1 MTDEGKRWP
10 VGITVL
16 AVLAVFYTLYF
27 ARSFLLPIVFALL
40 LDFLL
45 SPAVRALV
53 RWHVPLPLAAG
64 LVLIALLG
72 VGGLGVYDLSGPVQ
86 SWAENAPETLATAQS
101 RLRRLLKP
109 LQRMTKTA
117 EQVES
122 AATGGGVVAGGG
134 AAKPTEVVVR
144 GPTIVSRLFGSTQR
158 FLAGLIE
165 VLFLLYFLLAAG
177 DLFLQ
182 KLIKVLPNVHD
193 RHKAIEIARATEASI
208 STYLL
213 TTLAVNAIEGA
224 VVAAALWALGMPN
237 PVLWGALVTLLEF
250 IPYLGAITLVVI
262 LTLGALAS
270 FNDVGHALLVPGAF
284 LAINL
289 IQANIVSPMLLGH
302 RLALNP
308 VALLVSLAFWLWIW
322 GIPGGLLA
330 VPLLATLKIF
340 CDHIERLAPL
350 GEFLGR
356 RGRAPQT
363 ATLTSS

>member
-1 MTDEGKRWP
+1 MNDEGKRWP
-10 VGITVL
+10 VGVTVL
-16 AVLAVFYTLYF
+16 TVLGVFYTLYF
-27 ARSFLLPIVFALL
+27 ARAFLIPITFAVLF
-40 LDFLL
+40 DFLL

-53 RWHVPLPLAAG
+53 RWHVPLTLAAG

-72 VGGLGVYDLSGPVQ
+72 TGGLFVYDLSGPVQ
-86 SWAENAPETLATAQS
+86 TWADNAPESLATAQS

-109 LQRMTKTA
+109 LQRVTKTA

-122 AATGGGVVAGGG
+122 AATGGVAGSGT
-134 AAKPTEVVVR
+134 AKPTEVVVR
-144 GPTIVSRLFGSTQR
+144 GPSIVSRMFGSTQR
-158 FLAGLIE
+158 FLAGLLE
-165 VLFLLYFLLAAG
+165 VTILLYFLLAAG

-182 KLIKVLPNVHD
+182 KLIKVLPNLRD

-213 TTLAVNAIEGA
+213 TTLAVNAVEGA

-250 IPYLGAITLVVI
+250 IPYLGALSLMVL
-262 LTLGALAS
+262 LTLGAFAS
-270 FNDVGHALLVPGAF
+270 FNDIGHALLIPTAF

-289 IQANIVSPMLLGH
+289 IQANLVSPMLLGH

-356 RGRAPQT
+356 RDGEQLAPI
-363 ATLTSS
+363 LKSS

>member
-1 MTDEGKRWP
+1 MNDEGKRWP
-10 VGITVL
+10 VGVTVL
-16 AVLAVFYTLYF
+16 TVLGVFYTLYF
-27 ARSFLLPIVFALL
+27 ARAFLIPITFAVL

-72 VGGLGVYDLSGPVQ
+72 TGGLFVYDLSGPVQ
-86 SWAENAPETLATAQS
+86 TWADNAPESLATAQT

-109 LQRMTKTA
+109 LQRVTKTA

-122 AATGGGVVAGGG
+122 AATGGVAGSG

-144 GPTIVSRLFGSTQR
+144 GPSIVSRLFGSTQR
-158 FLAGLIE
+158 FLAGLLE
-165 VLFLLYFLLAAG
+165 VTILLYFLLAAG

-182 KLIKVLPNVHD
+182 KLIKVLPNLHD

-213 TTLAVNAIEGA
+213 TTLAVNAVEGA

-250 IPYLGAITLVVI
+250 IPYLGALSLVVL
-262 LTLGALAS
+262 LTLGAFAS
-270 FNDVGHALLVPGAF
+270 FNDIGHALLIPAAF

-289 IQANIVSPMLLGH
+289 IQANLVSPMLLGH

>member
-1 MTDEGKRWP
+1 MNDEGKRWP

-16 AVLAVFYTLYF
+16 ALLAVFYTLYF
-27 ARSFLLPIVFALL
+27 ARGFLLPIVFALL

-45 SPAVRALV
+45 SPAVRTLV

-72 VGGLGVYDLSGPVQ
+72 VGGLCVYDLSGPVQ

-101 RLRRLLKP
+101 RLRRLLRP
-109 LQRMTKTA
+109 LQRVTKTA

-122 AATGGGVVAGGG
+122 AAGGVAGAGTV
-134 AAKPTEVVVR
+134 KPTEVVVR
-144 GPTIVSRLFGSTQR
+144 GPSVVSRLFGSTQR
-158 FLAGLIE
+158 FRAGLLE
-165 VLFLLYFLLAAG
+165 VTILLYFLLAAG

-182 KLIKVLPNVHD
+182 KLIKGLPNVRD

-224 VVAAALWALGMPN
+224 VVAAALYGLGMPN
-237 PVLWGALVTLLEF
+237 PLLWGALVTLLEF
-250 IPYLGAITLVVI
+250 IPYLGALGLLVI
-262 LTLGALAS
+262 LTLGAFAS
-270 FNDVGHALLVPGAF
+270 FNDVGHALLIPGAF

-289 IQANIVSPMLLGH
+289 IQANLVSPLLLGH

-308 VALLVSLAFWLWIW
+308 VALLVSLAFWFWIW
-322 GIPGGLLA
+322 GIPGAFLG

-356 RGRAPQT
+356 RDGEEKA
-363 ATLTSS
+363 LIL

>member
-1 MTDEGKRWP
+1 
-10 VGITVL
+10 
-16 AVLAVFYTLYF
+16 
-27 ARSFLLPIVFALL
+27 
-40 LDFLL
+40 
-45 SPAVRALV
+45 
-53 RWHVPLPLAAG
+53 
-64 LVLIALLG
+64 
-72 VGGLGVYDLSGPVQ
+72 
-86 SWAENAPETLATAQS
+86 
-101 RLRRLLKP
+101 
-109 LQRMTKTA
+109 
-117 EQVES
+117 
-122 AATGGGVVAGGG
+122 
-134 AAKPTEVVVR
+134 
-144 GPTIVSRLFGSTQR
+144 
-158 FLAGLIE
+158 
-165 VLFLLYFLLAAG
+165 
-177 DLFLQ
+177 
-182 KLIKVLPNVHD
+182 
-193 RHKAIEIARATEASI
+193 
-208 STYLL
+208 
-213 TTLAVNAIEGA
+213 
-224 VVAAALWALGMPN
+224 MPN

-356 RGRAPQT
+356 RGRAHQT

>member
-1 MTDEGKRWP
+1 MDDAGKRWP
-10 VGITVL
+10 VGVTVL
-16 AVLAVFYTLYF
+16 TVLGVFYTLYF
-27 ARSFLLPIVFALL
+27 ARTFLIPITFAVLF
-40 LDFLL
+40 DFLL
-45 SPAVRALV
+45 SPAVRTLV

-64 LVLIALLG
+64 LVLVALLG
-72 VGGLGVYDLSGPVQ
+72 AGGLFVYNLSSPVQ
-86 SWAENAPETLATAQS
+86 TWADNAPESLATAQT
-101 RLRRLLKP
+101 RLRRLLMP
-109 LQRMTKTA
+109 LQRVTKTA

-122 AATGGGVVAGGG
+122 AATSGVAGSG
-134 AAKPTEVVVR
+134 AAQPTEVVVR
-144 GPTIVSRLFGSTQR
+144 GPSIVSRLFGSTQR
-158 FLAGLIE
+158 FLAGLLE
-165 VLFLLYFLLAAG
+165 VTILLYFLLAAG

-182 KLIKVLPNVHD
+182 KLIKVLPNLHD
-193 RHKAIEIARATEASI
+193 RQKAIEIARATEASI

-213 TTLAVNAIEGA
+213 TTLAVNAVEGA

-250 IPYLGAITLVVI
+250 IPYLGALSLVVL
-262 LTLGALAS
+262 LTLGAFAS
-270 FNDVGHALLVPGAF
+270 FNDVGHALLIPAAF

-289 IQANIVSPMLLGH
+289 IQANLISPMLLGH

-356 RGRAPQT
+356 RDGERRTPI
-363 ATLTSS
+363 LKGS

>member
-1 MTDEGKRWP
+1 MDDDRKNWP
-10 VGITVL
+10 VSITVL

-40 LDFLL
+40 FDFLL

-53 RWHVPLPLAAG
+53 RWHVPVPLAAG
-64 LVLIALLG
+64 IVLLALVG
-72 VGGLGVYDLSGPVQ
+72 VGGLCVYDLSGPVQ
-86 SWAENAPETLATAQS
+86 DWAEHAPETLATAQS

-122 AATGGGVVAGGG
+122 AAGGVAGGG
-134 AAKPTEVVVR
+134 TGTTKPTEVVVR
-144 GPTIVSRLFGSTQR
+144 GPSVVSRLFGSTQR
-158 FLAGLIE
+158 FLAGLLE
-165 VLFLLYFLLAAG
+165 VMILLYFLLAAG

-182 KLIKVLPNVHD
+182 KLIRGLPNVRD
-193 RHKAIEIARATEASI
+193 RNKAIEIAKATEESI

-213 TTLAVNAIEGA
+213 TTLTVNAIEGA
-224 VVAAALWALGMPN
+224 VVAAALYALGMPN
-237 PVLWGALVTLLEF
+237 PVLWGALVILLEF
-250 IPYLGAITLVVI
+250 IPYLGALSLVVI
-262 LTLGALAS
+262 LTLGAVAS
-270 FNDVGHALLVPGAF
+270 FNDVGHALLIPVTF
-284 LAINL
+284 FTINL
-289 IQANIVSPMLLGH
+289 IQANVVSPLLLGH

-308 VALLVSLAFWLWIW
+308 VALLVSLAFWFWIW

-356 RGRAPQT
+356 RDVKRPRV
-363 ATLTSS
+363 LLRRS

>member
-1 MTDEGKRWP
+1 MNDERRSWSIG
-10 VGITVL
+10 VTVL

-27 ARSFLLPIVFALL
+27 ARAFLLPIVFAVLL
-40 LDFLL
+40 NFLL
-45 SPAVRALV
+45 SPAVRTLN
-53 RWHVPLPLAAG
+53 RWHVPLPLSAG

-72 VGGLGVYDLSGPVQ
+72 VGGLCVYDLSGPVQ
-86 SWAENAPETLATAQS
+86 SWAENAPETMATAQS
-101 RLRRLLKP
+101 RLRRLLRP
-109 LQRMTKTA
+109 LQRVTKTA

-122 AATGGGVVAGGG
+122 AAGGVTAAGT
-134 AAKPTEVVVR
+134 AKPAEVVVR
-144 GPTIVSRLFGSTQR
+144 GPSIVSRLFGSTQR
-158 FLAGLIE
+158 FLAGLLE
-165 VLFLLYFLLAAG
+165 VTILLYFLLAAG

-182 KLIKVLPNVHD
+182 KLIKVLPNVRD
-193 RHKAIEIARATEASI
+193 RRKAIEIARATEASI

-224 VVAAALWALGMPN
+224 VVAGALYALGMPN
-237 PVLWGALVTLLEF
+237 PLVWGALVTLLEF
-250 IPYLGAITLVVI
+250 IPYLGAITLVAI

-270 FNDVGHALLVPGAF
+270 FNDVGHALLIPASF

-289 IQANIVSPMLLGH
+289 IQANLVSPMLLGH

-322 GIPGGLLA
+322 GVPGGLLA

-356 RGRAPQT
+356 RGGEEKA
-363 ATLTSS
+363 LIL

>member
-1 MTDEGKRWP
+1 MNDAGRRWP
-10 VGITVL
+10 VGVTVL
-16 AVLAVFYTLYF
+16 TVLAVFYTLYF
-27 ARSFLLPIVFALL
+27 ARAFLIPITFAVL

-53 RWHVPLPLAAG
+53 RWHVPLPLAAA
-64 LVLIALLG
+64 LVLIAMLG
-72 VGGLGVYDLSGPVQ
+72 AGSLFVYDLSGPLQ
-86 SWAENAPETLATAQS
+86 SWADNAPESLATAQS

-109 LQRMTKTA
+109 LQRVTKTA

-122 AATGGGVVAGGG
+122 AATGGVAGSGT
-134 AAKPTEVVVR
+134 AKPTEVVVR
-144 GPTIVSRLFGSTQR
+144 GPSIVSRLFGSTQR
-158 FLAGLIE
+158 FLVGLLE
-165 VLFLLYFLLAAG
+165 VTFLLYFLLAAG

-182 KLIKVLPNVHD
+182 KLIKVLPNLRD

-213 TTLAVNAIEGA
+213 TTLAVNAVEGA
-224 VVAAALWALGMPN
+224 VVATALWALGMPN

-250 IPYLGAITLVVI
+250 IPYLGALSLVVL
-262 LTLGALAS
+262 LTLGAFAS
-270 FNDVGHALLVPGAF
+270 FTDVGHALLIPAAF

-289 IQANIVSPMLLGH
+289 IQANLVSPMLLGH

-356 RGRAPQT
+356 RDGEPQAPIPK
-363 ATLTSS
+363 SS

>member
-1 MTDEGKRWP
+1 MSDEGKRWP

-27 ARSFLLPIVFALL
+27 ARTFILPIVFALL

-64 LVLIALLG
+64 LVLLALLG
-72 VGGLGVYDLSGPVQ
+72 VGSLVVYDLSGPVQ
-86 SWAENAPETLATAQS
+86 DWAEHAPENLATAQS
-101 RLRRLLKP
+101 RLRRLLRP
-109 LQRMTKTA
+109 LQRVTKTA
-117 EQVES
+117 EQVEN
-122 AATGGGVVAGGG
+122 AAGGVTGGVTGTT
-134 AAKPTEVVVR
+134 PTEVVVR
-144 GPTIVSRLFGSTQR
+144 GPSVVSRLFGSTQR
-158 FLAGLIE
+158 FLGGLLE
-165 VLFLLYFLLAAG
+165 VTILLYFLLAAG

-182 KLIKVLPNVHD
+182 KLIKGLPNVRD
-193 RHKAIEIARATEASI
+193 RKKAIEIARATEASI

-224 VVAAALWALGMPN
+224 VVAAALYALGMPN
-237 PVLWGALVTLLEF
+237 PLLWGTVVTLLEF
-250 IPYLGAITLVVI
+250 IPYLGALGLVVI
-262 LTLGALAS
+262 LTVGAFAS
-270 FNDVGHALLVPGAF
+270 FNDVGHALLIPGAY

-289 IQANIVSPMLLGH
+289 IQANLVSPLLLGH

-308 VALLVSLAFWLWIW
+308 VALLVSLAFWFWIW
-322 GIPGGLLA
+322 GIPGAFLG

-356 RGRAPQT
+356 RDGEEKA
-363 ATLTSS
+363 LIL

>member
-1 MTDEGKRWP
+1 MNDEQKSWP
-10 VGITVL
+10 VGLTVL

-27 ARSFLLPIVFALL
+27 ARGFLLPIVFAVL

-45 SPAVRALV
+45 SPAVRTLV

-64 LVLIALLG
+64 LVLIAMLG
-72 VGGLGVYDLSGPVQ
+72 VGGLCVYDLSGPVQ
-86 SWAENAPETLATAQS
+86 DWAEHAPETLATAQS
-101 RLRRLLKP
+101 RLRRLLRP
-109 LQRMTKTA
+109 LQRVTKTA

-122 AATGGGVVAGGG
+122 AAGGVAGAG

-144 GPTIVSRLFGSTQR
+144 GPSVVSRLFGSTQR
-158 FLAGLIE
+158 FLAGLLE
-165 VLFLLYFLLAAG
+165 VTILLYFLLAAG

-182 KLIKVLPNVHD
+182 KLIKGLPNVRD
-193 RHKAIEIARATEASI
+193 RNKAIEIARATEGSI

-224 VVAAALWALGMPN
+224 VVAAALYGLGMPN
-237 PVLWGALVTLLEF
+237 PLLWGALVTLLEF
-250 IPYLGAITLVVI
+250 IPYLGAVGLLVI
-262 LTLGALAS
+262 LTLGAFAS
-270 FNDVGHALLVPGAF
+270 FNDIGHALLIPGAF

-289 IQANIVSPMLLGH
+289 IQANLVSPLLLGH

-308 VALLVSLAFWLWIW
+308 VALLVSLAFWFWIW
-322 GIPGGLLA
+322 GIAGALLA

-356 RGRAPQT
+356 RDGEEKA
-363 ATLTSS
+363 LIL

>member
-1 MTDEGKRWP
+1 MNDEGKRWP
-10 VGITVL
+10 VGVTVL
-16 AVLAVFYTLYF
+16 TVLGVFYTLYF
-27 ARSFLLPIVFALL
+27 ARAFLIPITFAVL

-64 LVLIALLG
+64 LVLVALLG
-72 VGGLGVYDLSGPVQ
+72 TGGLFVYDLSGPVQ
-86 SWAENAPETLATAQS
+86 AWADNAPESLATAQS

-109 LQRMTKTA
+109 LQRVTKTA

-122 AATGGGVVAGGG
+122 AATGGVAGSE

-144 GPTIVSRLFGSTQR
+144 GPSIVSRVFGSTQR
-158 FLAGLIE
+158 FLAGLLE
-165 VLFLLYFLLAAG
+165 VTILLYFLLAAG

-182 KLIKVLPNVHD
+182 KLIKVLPNLHD

-213 TTLAVNAIEGA
+213 TTLAVNAVEGA
-224 VVAAALWALGMPN
+224 VVATALWALGMPN

-250 IPYLGAITLVVI
+250 IPYLGALSLVVL
-262 LTLGALAS
+262 LTLGAFAS
-270 FNDVGHALLVPGAF
+270 FNDVGHALLIPAAF
-284 LAINL
+284 LTINL
-289 IQANIVSPMLLGH
+289 IQANLVSPMLLGH

-356 RGRAPQT
+356 RDGEPQAPIP
-363 ATLTSS
+363 TSS

>member
-1 MTDEGKRWP
+1 MNDAGKRWP

-16 AVLAVFYTLYF
+16 TVLGVFYTLYF
-27 ARSFLLPIVFALL
+27 ARVFLIPITFAVL

-53 RWHVPLPLAAG
+53 RWHVPLPLAAA
-64 LVLIALLG
+64 LVLIGLLG
-72 VGGLGVYDLSGPVQ
+72 VSGLGVYDLSGPVQ
-86 SWAENAPETLATAQS
+86 SWADNAPGTLATAQS

-109 LQRMTKTA
+109 LQRVTKTA

-122 AATGGGVVAGGG
+122 AATGGVAGGET
-134 AAKPTEVVVR
+134 AKPTEVVVR
-144 GPTIVSRLFGSTQR
+144 GPSIVSRLFGSTQR
-158 FLAGLIE
+158 FLAGLLE
-165 VLFLLYFLLAAG
+165 VLILLYFLLAAG

-182 KLIKVLPNVHD
+182 KLIQGLPNVRD
-193 RHKAIEIARATEASI
+193 RNKAIEIAKATEASI

-213 TTLAVNAIEGA
+213 TTLTVNAIEGA
-224 VVAAALWALGMPN
+224 VVAAALYALGMPN

-250 IPYLGAITLVVI
+250 IPYLGALGLVVL
-262 LTLGALAS
+262 LTLGAFAS
-270 FNDVGHALLVPGAF
+270 FNDVGHALLIPAAF
-284 LAINL
+284 LAISL
-289 IQANIVSPMLLGH
+289 IQANIVSPLLLGH

-356 RGRAPQT
+356 ADGRRRAPI
-363 ATLTSS
+363 LSGS

>member
-1 MTDEGKRWP
+1 MDDSERRWP

-27 ARSFLLPIVFALL
+27 ARGFLLPIVFALL

-53 RWHVPLPLAAG
+53 RWRVPLPLAAG
-64 LVLIALLG
+64 LVLLTLVG
-72 VGGLGVYDLSGPVQ
+72 VGGLCVYDLSGPVQ
-86 SWAENAPETLATAQS
+86 SWGENAPATLATAQT

-109 LQRMTKTA
+109 LQRVTKTA

-122 AATGGGVVAGGG
+122 AATGGVAGEG

-144 GPTIVSRLFGSTQR
+144 GPSIVSRLFGSTQR
-158 FLAGLIE
+158 FLAGLLE
-165 VLFLLYFLLAAG
+165 VMILVYFLLAAG

-182 KLIKVLPNVHD
+182 KLIKGLPNLHD
-193 RHKAIEIARATEASI
+193 QNKAIEIARATEASI

-213 TTLAVNAIEGA
+213 TTLTVNAIEGA
-224 VVAAALWALGMPN
+224 VVAGALYALGMPN

-250 IPYLGAITLVVI
+250 IPYLGALGLMVL
-262 LTLGALAS
+262 LTLGAFAS
-270 FNDVGHALLVPGAF
+270 FDDVGHALLIPGAF

-289 IQANIVSPMLLGH
+289 IQANLVSPMLLGH

-308 VALLVSLAFWLWIW
+308 VALLVSLAFWFWIW

-356 RGRAPQT
+356 
-363 ATLTSS
+363 ATVSTRRRSSKSG